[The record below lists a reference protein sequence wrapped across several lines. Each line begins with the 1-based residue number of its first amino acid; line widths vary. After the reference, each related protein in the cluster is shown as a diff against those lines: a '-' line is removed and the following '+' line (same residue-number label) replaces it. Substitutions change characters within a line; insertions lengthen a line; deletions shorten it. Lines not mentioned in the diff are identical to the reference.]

1 MKLWSWFLSTN
12 WKPVLRNSHSQSGG
26 SPWIGRAVFR
36 VTDLVVR
43 NRWPKL
49 TLSTFEK
56 NIQSLSCLVSKCES
70 QCVFVN
76 IYECLRTI
84 ASAYE
89 CLWVIVSVCECLLV
103 FVSVWMIVSVGCVFM
118 SSLHLCFVFVFQRCL
133 FCIHVL
139 HFCFAFMGFIYVLH
153 LCFVIVFYIRV
164 LCLCFAF
171 VFPPFCI
178 CILCCVCIFILCLH
192 SRFALTFYRYS
203 LHLHLCLC
211 CQRTHAVRARAC
223 VWECVIYVSVFCV
236 CLVVFLILFKLFLM
250 YCSSHLYFVWVHI
263 WTTATSLTPTQ
274 LCVCIRACVRACL
287 MCVDVLLFFIIAFL
301 FPCRSSEWS
310 THVHWTVSDALF
322 VWMWDWR
329 ECVCLIRTYVICVFV
344 LV

>member
-1 MKLWSWFLSTN
+1 MFCICVSWLCFTFVFCVC
-12 WKPVLRNSHSQSGG
+12 VLHSCF
-26 SPWIGRAVFR
+26 P
-36 VTDLVVR
+36 L
-43 NRWPKL
+43 
-49 TLSTFEK
+49 
-56 NIQSLSCLVSKCES
+56 
-70 QCVFVN
+70 
-76 IYECLRTI
+76 
-84 ASAYE
+84 
-89 CLWVIVSVCECLLV
+89 
-103 FVSVWMIVSVGCVFM
+103 
-118 SSLHLCFVFVFQRCL
+118 FVFVF
-133 FCIHVL
+133 
-139 HFCFAFMGFIYVLH
+139 
-153 LCFVIVFYIRV
+153 
-164 LCLCFAF
+164 
-171 VFPPFCI
+171 
-178 CILCCVCIFILCLH
+178 LCCVCIFILCLH

-301 FPCRSSEWS
+301 FPCRSSD
-310 THVHWTVSDALF
+310 WTVSDALF

>member
-12 WKPVLRNSHSQSGG
+12 WKPVLRNSHSSQSGG

-178 CILCCVCIFILCLH
+178 CIFVLCLH
-192 SRFALTFYRYS
+192 FHFVFTFTFCIDILQVQFAFTSVFVLS
-203 LHLHLCLC
+203 
-211 CQRTHAVRARAC
+211 THARSARARVC
-223 VWECVIYVSVFCV
+223 VRMCY
-236 CLVVFLILFKLFLM
+236 
-250 YCSSHLYFVWVHI
+250 
-263 WTTATSLTPTQ
+263 
-274 LCVCIRACVRACL
+274 LCVCFLCL
-287 MCVDVLLFFIIAFL
+287 FGCFFN
-301 FPCRSSEWS
+301 
-310 THVHWTVSDALF
+310 F
-322 VWMWDWR
+322 V
-329 ECVCLIRTYVICVFV
+329 
-344 LV
+344 